1 MVLPLIGSILAPA
14 LLGSGGVAAGLG
26 ALGLGSVGTGAA
38 LAGLGA
44 GLGSLAQG
52 DDLETAL
59 GTGLTSGLTAG
70 VAGKFLGGMGGA
82 GELPA
87 GVTDAQLTAG
97 ADAITGGAQ
106 GNIAQDIAKRQIA
119 QSLPSSGIG
128 PLPTGVSGPVLPATE
143 AISQAA
149 MSVPQAGLKD
159 IALATAPQAL
169 AGGLSAQAMQPIE
182 PIDINKRKINYKPGQ
197 APRDRGTPMGGDMR
211 TGMEADYGFE
221 LPKAREGLLTL
232 AEGGGLKSL
241 PSADENPGIRKL
253 PEGVRNKM
261 GYMQEGGITSM
272 MDTGAI
278 DTGKN
283 DKEIISDAVR
293 AIAGMSA
300 TPQDDLAMFVSKFGE
315 DALEDLVGRVRS
327 GQFGANLMADGE
339 GLQRGAGDG
348 MDDMIP
354 ANIEGEQDVLLSN
367 DEFVLPADVV
377 SGIGN
382 GSSDAGAKALYDM
395 MDRVRTARTGMTEQP
410 PAVPEEAMLPV

>member
-1 MVLPLIGSILAPA
+1 MVLPLIGSILAPT
-14 LLGSGGVAAGLG
+14 LLGGTAFASGLG
-26 ALGLGSVGTGAA
+26 LTGAG

-70 VAGKFLGGMGGA
+70 VAGKLLGGA
-82 GELPA
+82 GGASPTGLPE
-87 GVTDAQLTAG
+87 GVTPIKG
-97 ADAITGGAQ
+97 ADVSAVLDPTKTGAVAQATRPTNIIGLELSDDAIASQINKAGTTFSPDAIGAVK
-106 GNIAQDIAKRQIA
+106 G
-119 QSLPSSGIG
+119 SS
-128 PLPTGVSGPVLPATE
+128 V
-143 AISQAA
+143 A
-149 MSVPQAGLKD
+149 MSNLMPGAV
-159 IALATAPQAL
+159 
-169 AGGLSAQAMQPIE
+169 GGLTAQAMQPLDPIE
-182 PIDINKRKINYKPGQ
+182 TSDDRITYKPGL
-197 APRDRGTPMGGDMR
+197 PPKDRGTPIGGDLE
-211 TGMEADYGFE
+211 TGVEADYGFE
-221 LPKAREGLLTL
+221 LPKAREGMLKL
-232 AEGGGLKSL
+232 AEGGGLKAL
-241 PSADENPGIRKL
+241 PSADENPGLRKL

-272 MDTGAI
+272 IEGGSP

-283 DKEIISDAVR
+283 DKEIITGAVR
-293 AIAGMSA
+293 AIAGMSES
-300 TPQDDLAMFVSKFGE
+300 PQQDLALFVSKFGE
-315 DALEDLVGRVRS
+315 GALKDLVDRVKS
-327 GQFGANLMADGE
+327 GQFGANLMAGGE

-367 DEFVLPADVV
+367 DEFVVPADVV

-410 PAVPEEAMLPV
+410 PDVPQEEMLPV